1 MLQLS
6 TIDATTLELLKK
18 LMGLDDFANMR
29 LVGGTALALQ
39 IGHRKSIDLDFFGD
53 IDFDNVNTAEI
64 FADFNNT
71 FALKRSKNINIFSI
85 DDVKVDFVNYS
96 YPWLQ
101 KPLLLDGIR
110 LAGIEDVAAMKLA
123 AITGRG
129 SRKDFI
135 DLYFLLQKYNLK
147 EMLGFYK
154 KKYFDGSEYLAL
166 KSLTYFADAEN
177 DMDVEMIK
185 DVPWVKVKKLILD
198 EVRMYNG
205 ELFA

>member
-1 MLQLS
+1 MFHLS
-6 TIDATTLELLKK
+6 TIDPATLELLKK
-18 LMGLDDFANMR
+18 LMCFDDFANMR

-39 IGHRKSIDLDFFGD
+39 IGHRKSIDLDLFGD
-53 IDFDNVNTAEI
+53 IDFDNVNTAKV

-71 FALKRSKNINIFSI
+71 ITLKRSKNINIFSI
-85 DDVKVDFVNYS
+85 DDIKVDFVNYS

-101 KPLLLDGIR
+101 HQLLLDGIR
-110 LAGIEDVAAMKLA
+110 LAGIEDIAAMKLA

-154 KKYFDGSEYLAL
+154 EKYFDGSEYLVL
-166 KSLTYFADAEN
+166 KSLTYFADAE
-177 DMDVEMIK
+177 DDIDVEMIK
-185 DVPWVKVKKLILD
+185 DVSWNKIKTYILEAVD
-198 EVRMYNG
+198 IYNQSI
-205 ELFA
+205 L

>member
-6 TIDATTLELLKK
+6 TIDSTTLELLKK
-18 LMGLDDFANMR
+18 LMCLDDFVNMR

-53 IDFDNVNTAEI
+53 IDFKNINTAKI
-64 FADFNNT
+64 FSGFDKIT
-71 FALKRSKNINIFSI
+71 TLKRSENINIFSI
-85 DDVKVDFVNYS
+85 NNIKVDFVNYS

-101 KPLLLDGIR
+101 EALLLDGIR
-110 LAGIEDVAAMKLA
+110 LAVIEDIIAMKLA

-135 DLYFLLQKYNLK
+135 DLYFLLEKYSLK
-147 EMLGFYK
+147 EMFGFYK
-154 KKYFDGSEYLAL
+154 KKYFDGSEYLVL

-177 DMDVEMIK
+177 DIEVEMIK
-185 DVPWVKVKKLILD
+185 DVSWIKIKAYILETVD
-198 EVRMYNG
+198 KYNQSI
-205 ELFA
+205 L

>member
-6 TIDATTLELLKK
+6 TIDTAALELLKK
-18 LMGLDDFANMR
+18 LMCFDDFLNMR

-39 IGHRKSIDLDFFGD
+39 IGHRKSIDLDLFGD
-53 IDFDNVNTAEI
+53 IDFDNVNTAKV

-71 FALKRSKNINIFSI
+71 IILKRSKNINIFSI
-85 DDVKVDFVNYS
+85 DDIKVDFVNYS

-110 LAGIEDVAAMKLA
+110 LAGIEDIAAMKLA

-147 EMLGFYK
+147 EMLRFYRN
-154 KKYFDGSEYLAL
+154 KYFDGSEYLVL

-177 DMDVEMIK
+177 DIEVEMIK
-185 DVPWVKVKKLILD
+185 DISWVKIKTYILD
-198 EVRMYNG
+198 IVNLYNQSI
-205 ELFA
+205 L